1 MNKSNNDLSPEK
13 AQEIKLQFL
22 NLQDA
27 EGLHQLFK
35 DLVKCLPLEP
45 TEQTHCLYWLD
56 LFIQKKHIPHYHYF
70 TIKKA
75 SGRDRIIH
83 SPDEILKLVQRLLNL
98 ILNCVFE
105 GHPQSFGFKKGSSIM
120 GNAIAHVGQN
130 YVYNTDLSDFFT
142 SINFNRVK
150 NNLGQV
156 PFLLTGEK
164 EPLAEYISSLACV
177 AQKKTIL
184 KDGIRKSIWDGFLPQ
199 GAPTSPILS
208 NIVCYEM
215 DVQLQAL
222 ATKFKVNYT
231 RYADDITF
239 SSPKN
244 FFLPGSRFLTLL
256 EAIIR
261 KHDFTINSA
270 KSRVQRRSSRQG
282 VTGLVVNEKVNVNAA
297 FVKSL
302 RMYFFFWERYGY
314 AKAEFLFYND
324 NGLEQYTAGNKTLYG
339 TIRGRL
345 QFLAMV
351 KGKENSTYQKLKKR
365 WDKLTLPSGI
375 VIQERERYFNAH
387 KPKDVATFLSLFRD
401 SSGLKYL
408 THEFDVP
415 GREFNYEETMELAKK
430 DFNTAFQAFSITRPL
445 YARIKQFA
453 FAENP
458 LWWRWENGQKKEI
471 SLGWR
476 SERVREWIR
485 QYPGLHPFRQKSFRD
500 DMIKPFKD
508 SIQVRTPL
516 LQKLLE
522 DCLKQKFR
530 EDYAELNVSYENL
543 ESANFYTD
551 VDLIFG
557 GIRHLLDGILERLDV
572 SKRITVKFSRED
584 RGGESIKMI
593 QIIHHDSVCFKDA
606 EAEELLSGNFLEVI
620 KLFTGLCNWSVTSR
634 FNNGCFRLH
643 LLKDS
648 TGVPDLE
655 AVEDTELT
663 GFTHTLYFY

>member
-1 MNKSNNDLSPEK
+1 
-13 AQEIKLQFL
+13 
-22 NLQDA
+22 
-27 EGLHQLFK
+27 
-35 DLVKCLPLEP
+35 
-45 TEQTHCLYWLD
+45 
-56 LFIQKKHIPHYHYF
+56 
-70 TIKKA
+70 
-75 SGRDRIIH
+75 
-83 SPDEILKLVQRLLNL
+83 
-98 ILNCVFE
+98 
-105 GHPQSFGFKKGSSIM
+105 
-120 GNAIAHVGQN
+120 
-130 YVYNTDLSDFFT
+130 
-142 SINFNRVK
+142 
-150 NNLGQV
+150 
-156 PFLLTGEK
+156 
-164 EPLAEYISSLACV
+164 
-177 AQKKTIL
+177 
-184 KDGIRKSIWDGFLPQ
+184 
-199 GAPTSPILS
+199 
-208 NIVCYEM
+208 M